1 MKGKLH
7 YFYIISHVICILAV
21 YESALAQGEIDIAY
35 GRIMF
40 LGTAG
45 VGKSSLKRSLMK
57 LPWDPHLNSTILSD
71 VSLIWHAMD
80 TERWREVS
88 EEDEIDE
95 LAQLLAADSD
105 SISNAASAVEQFSK
119 NSIEVVTVSS
129 TKIEEI
135 EKSSMSSIFIEAMEI
150 VSDIR
155 IQKALK
161 GKGTQP
167 KPFLHVWDCGGQP
180 VFLEILPAFLTPRTM
195 FLLLFDAS
203 KSFHEK
209 WQSTQTVDG
218 HCIIDEEINETTIE
232 VMSSWSSTIHGHLM
246 KYNQEGDQSDY
257 PRLYYI
263 GTRGDKI
270 NDKRKSEI
278 TNELEKQYEYK
289 AYADI
294 VEDVLVVDNTTSGIA
309 NEDVN
314 ISKLRNSISKFV
326 HEKLTLRT
334 PLTWILFRKA
344 VMSYKEKVIDLAEA
358 IAIGVACK
366 IPEKDV
372 PAALLFYHE
381 VGAVLYY
388 PHIDGLHNKV
398 IINPKWFVDTLGKL
412 FKLRQSREGPA
423 NMRKLLNE
431 KGIMVRPLCT
441 HIWKEEPLD
450 SNAITN
456 LLVHFRLAAPIDV
469 KDPEVYNDPDVKKYF
484 LPAVLKSYS
493 GEFIVPPGYQQYA
506 SPLHITFN
514 TGFVPPGFF
523 TRLITTLCCE
533 SSRSFQL
540 VFKKGFDIYRNRVT
554 FLFGQLPLDHLILTD
569 IHSAIQVDIL
579 RYAPESIRSSIAP
592 FTSVCQKLKGLL
604 DESCKEVENILFMF
618 QHKILFDES
627 LKPIKIRRTFKYVCQ
642 CSDDLHYLI
651 TMDGETELS
660 CQNKS
665 TFRMP
670 TVHEHFWFEGDLTV
684 VSIHLYLVY
693 L

>member
-1 MKGKLH
+1 
-7 YFYIISHVICILAV
+7 
-21 YESALAQGEIDIAY
+21 
-35 GRIMF
+35 MF

-45 VGKSSLKRSLMK
+45 VGKSSSKRSLMK

-71 VSLIWHAMD
+71 VSLVWHAMD
-80 TERWREVS
+80 NEKWREVS
-88 EEDEIDE
+88 EEDEKDE
-95 LAQLLAADSD
+95 LAQLLAIVYEGDSD
-105 SISNAASAVEQFSK
+105 SISYAASALEQFSK
-119 NSIEVVTVSS
+119 AAIKDVITVSS
-129 TKIEEI
+129 TKIKEI
-135 EKSSMSSIFIEAMEI
+135 EKSSMSSIFIEAMEKAQ
-150 VSDIR
+150 VIR
-155 IQKALK
+155 KGEGIQQF
-161 GKGTQP
+161 QP

-209 WQSTQTVDG
+209 WQSTQTVDR
-218 HCIIDEEINETTIE
+218 HCIIDEEVNETTVE

-246 KYNQEGDQSDY
+246 KYNQEGDPSDY

-270 NDKRKSEI
+270 DDKRKSEI
-278 TNELEKQYEYK
+278 KNELEKQYNHK

-294 VEDVLVVDNTTSGIA
+294 VQGVLIVDNTTSGTA

-314 ISKLRNSISKFV
+314 ISKLRNSISEFV
-326 HEKLTLRT
+326 HKKLTLRT

-344 VMSYKEKVIDLAEA
+344 MMSYKEEVIDLAEA

-366 IPEKDV
+366 IPREDV

-412 FKLRQSREGPA
+412 FTLRQSGEGPA
-423 NMRKLLNE
+423 NMRTLLNE
-431 KGIMVRPLCT
+431 KGIMVQPLCT

-469 KDPEVYNDPDVKKYF
+469 KEPVYHDPDVEMYF

-493 GEFIVPPGYQQYA
+493 GEFTVPPGYHQYA

-533 SSRSFQL
+533 SSKSFQL
-540 VFKKGFDIYRNRVT
+540 SFEKGFDIYRNRVT
-554 FLFGQLPLDHLILTD
+554 FLFGHPPLDHLILTD

-579 RYAPESIRSSIAP
+579 RYAPKSSSIAP
-592 FTSVCQKLKGLL
+592 FSNVCQKLKGLL
-604 DESCKEVENILFMF
+604 DESCQEVEDILLMF
-618 QHKILFDES
+618 QHKVLVDES
-627 LKPIKIRRTFKYVCQ
+627 FKPIKIRRTFKYVCQ
-642 CSDDLHYLI
+642 CNDDLHYLI
-651 TMDGETELS
+651 TVDGQAELS

-665 TFRMP
+665 VPFRMP

-684 VSIHLYLVY
+684 VCIPCVFIS
-693 L
+693 